1 MKRTLSRPATA
12 LARVPLSTYRLQLS
26 ATMTFEQAAG
36 LVGYLD
42 RLGITD
48 LYASPSFRAAPGSP
62 HGYDIC
68 DHRELNP
75 ELGGDKGFARLGAAL
90 RQHGLGLLLDFV
102 PNHMAADAVANP
114 WWQDVLEN
122 GPSSPYAR
130 FFDIDWHPL
139 KAELDNKVL
148 LPVLGDHYGRVLER
162 GELRVLYRDGRFEL
176 AYFEH
181 RLPLNPRQ
189 MSHLLGFD
197 LETLKA
203 ALPPDS
209 ADLREFL
216 SVITALQNLPVYTE
230 TEPARIEIRQRE
242 KEVARERLLRL
253 SAANAT
259 IREHIER
266 NVTRFNGTPGDA
278 ASFDLLHDL
287 LEAQAYRLAFWRTA
301 LHEINYRR
309 FFDINGLAGV
319 RVEDDDVFVEVH
331 QGLLRLVRDGAVTGV
346 RLDHIDGLLDPRGYL
361 RRLEEVL
368 RDADGRPLYVLVEK
382 ILTGNE
388 RLPEDFRL
396 DGTTGYD
403 FLNEVNGVLVD
414 GRGALPLKD
423 LCARF
428 TGRTTPFAEVVY
440 QSKQLIAGSSL
451 ASELAVLSN
460 ALDRVSEHDRRS
472 RDFTLISL
480 HEALREVV
488 ACFPVYRTY
497 LGDAG
502 ATGSDAEVIETAIAQ
517 ARRHNPAVESSVF
530 DFLRS
535 VLLARKTEETP
546 EALAREQRDFAL
558 KLQQYTGPLQAKGV
572 EDTAFYRHNVLVAL
586 NEVGGD
592 PQRFGISV
600 RAFHQANQQRRERW
614 PYTMLATSTHDTKRG
629 EDARCRLDALS
640 EIPDTW
646 AEHVARWSRLCAAA
660 RTNVDGEP
668 APDRGDEYLF
678 YQALLGAWPATSA
691 TDEGIEPPDGLVDR
705 MQAYMLKALREAKL
719 HTSWVNNNR
728 AYEQATLQFVAQ
740 VLDPKTGQ
748 AFLASFAPLRARIAF
763 QGMLNSLSQLVLKLA
778 SPGVPDFYQGCE
790 TWNLSLA
797 DPDNRCPVD
806 FPALARDL
814 ARMEPYLDERTTTGR
829 RRSFLTALLRSWH
842 RKPATRRRSFVAGLL
857 RSWQDGRI
865 KHFITAAG
873 LRLRR
878 QLAPVFLDGEYLP
891 LDVEGARREHVVAL
905 GRRADRTLVVAVAPR
920 LCGGLGAASLRLPVG
935 ARVWRDTRIGLPAGT
950 SGLVDVLTGTPVE
963 PQGNDEARTLAVAEI
978 LDELPVALLVTAAD
992 SDGSQP

>member
-1 MKRTLSRPATA
+1 MKRTLSRSATA
-12 LARVPLSTYRLQLS
+12 LARIPLSTYRVQLS
-26 ATMTFEQAAG
+26 AAMTFEQAAG

-75 ELGGDKGFARLGAAL
+75 ELGGEKGFTELAATL
-90 RQHGLGLLLDFV
+90 RRHGMGLLLDFV
-102 PNHMAADAVANP
+102 PNHMAADPVANP
-114 WWQDVLEN
+114 WWRDVLEN

-148 LPVLGDHYGRVLER
+148 LPLLGDHYGRVLER
-162 GELRVLYRDGRFEL
+162 GELRLLYRDGRFEL
-176 AYFEH
+176 TYFDH

-189 MSHLLGFD
+189 MSRLLGLD

-209 ADLREFL
+209 SDLRELL

-230 TEPARIEIRQRE
+230 TDPARIEERQRE
-242 KEVARERLLRL
+242 KEVSRERLRRL
-253 SAANAT
+253 AEGNTT
-259 IREHIER
+259 IRDHIER
-266 NVTRFNGTPGDA
+266 NVARFNGTPGDP

-287 LEAQAYRLAFWRTA
+287 LDAQAYRLAFWRTA

-319 RVEDDDVFVEVH
+319 RVEDPEVFREVH
-331 QGLLRLVRDGAVTGV
+331 EGLLRVARAGTVTGI
-346 RLDHIDGLLDPRGYL
+346 RLDHIDGLRDPQGYL
-361 RRLEEVL
+361 RCLEEVA
-368 RDADGRPLYVLVEK
+368 RDGQGKPLYVLVEK
-382 ILTGNE
+382 ILTGIE
-388 RLPEDFRL
+388 RLPDDFDL

-403 FLNEVNGVLVD
+403 FLNEVNAVLVD

-423 LCARF
+423 LHARF
-428 TGRTTPFAEVVY
+428 TGRTVPFAEMIY
-440 QSKQLIAGSSL
+440 QAKQLIAGSSL
-451 ASELAVLSN
+451 AGELAVLSN
-460 ALDRVSEHDRRS
+460 ALDRLSEHDRRS
-472 RDFTLISL
+472 RDFTHISL

-497 LGDAG
+497 LGESG
-502 ATGSDAEVIETAIAQ
+502 ATDSDAAVIETAIAQ
-517 ARRHNPAVESSVF
+517 ARRRNPAVESSVF

-535 VLLARKTEETP
+535 VLLARKTEGTP
-546 EALAREQRDFAL
+546 EDLAREQRAFAL
-558 KLQQYTGPLQAKGV
+558 KLQQYTGPLQAKGL
-572 EDTAFYRHNVLVAL
+572 EDTAFYRYNVLVAL

-600 RAFHQANQQRRERW
+600 RAFHQANLQRQERW

-629 EDARCRLDALS
+629 EDARCRLDVLS

-646 AEHVARWSRLCAAA
+646 AENVARWSRLNASA

-678 YQALLGAWPATSA
+678 YQALLGAWSATS
-691 TDEGIEPPDGLVDR
+691 ESIVPPAGLVDR

-728 AYEQATLQFVAQ
+728 PYEQATEQFVAK
-740 VLDPKTGQ
+740 VLSPTTGQ
-748 AFLASFAPLRARIAF
+748 DFLASLAPFRAQVAF

-797 DPDNRCPVD
+797 DPDNRRSVD
-806 FPALARDL
+806 FAALARDL

-829 RRSFLTALLRSWH
+829 RRSFL
-842 RKPATRRRSFVAGLL
+842 AGLL
-857 RSWQDGRI
+857 RTWQRKPTTRRRAFLAGLLRAWQDGRI
-865 KHFITAAG
+865 KQFVTAAG

-878 QLAPVFLDGEYLP
+878 QLGPVFLDGEYLP
-891 LDVEGARREHVVAL
+891 LDVEGARREHVVAFA
-905 GRRADRTLVVAVAPR
+905 RRSDTMFVVAVAPR
-920 LCGGLGAASLRLPVG
+920 LCGSLGAANLRLPIG
-935 ARVWRDTRIGLPAGT
+935 ARVWRDTLIRLPAGT
-950 SGLVDVLTGTPVE
+950 SRLVDAFTGTVAE
-963 PQGNDEARTLAVAEI
+963 SQGSGETRTLALAEI
-978 LDELPVALLVTAAD
+978 LDELPVALLVAAGD
-992 SDGSQP
+992 SGSS